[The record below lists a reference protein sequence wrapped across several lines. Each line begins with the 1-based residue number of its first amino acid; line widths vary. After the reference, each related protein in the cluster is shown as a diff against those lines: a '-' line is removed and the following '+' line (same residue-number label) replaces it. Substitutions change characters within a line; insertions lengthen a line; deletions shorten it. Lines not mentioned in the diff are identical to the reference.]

1 MSTMFSGSHPYY
13 STDPYQPTVTQG
25 GEDAT
30 VTFYWG
36 DNNPGTGDNNAGS
49 WDNNAQISGTH
60 GVGVVS
66 KALTGLTKG
75 TTYYYTTK
83 VNNSGGNVWGTVKSF
98 VPANTALG
106 KNTVPDL
113 ALWLDATDVDGD
125 GASDSL
131 TDGSSVSA
139 WTDKSNASQTVNQG
153 STGFRP
159 VYKTSIFGTKSGI
172 RFDGSDDF
180 LVSTPVAYFSRR
192 LSCFRGQ
199 PTGQQR
205 NW

>member
-1 MSTMFSGSHPYY
+1 MVNRVVSETERIKIQGYLARKWGLMSTMFSGSHPYY

-36 DNNPGTGDNNAGS
+36 DNNASTNAGS
-49 WDNNAQISGTH
+49 WDNNAQIAGTH

-125 GASDSL
+125 GASDSSPTDHRFPHGPTSPTPAKPL
-131 TDGSSVSA
+131 TKVP
-139 WTDKSNASQTVNQG
+139 QG
-153 STGFRP
+153 SAPF
-159 VYKTSIFGTKSGI
+159 TKPRS
-172 RFDGSDDF
+172 SEPSQ
-180 LVSTPVAYFSRR
+180 VSVRR
-192 LSCFRGQ
+192 IG
-199 PTGQQR
+199 
-205 NW
+205 